1 MNTLVRKN
9 SSIIILFT
17 VFAVLCLTSLTFAEK
32 VEKKLAFSSVGLLE
46 GKRIGVIDGGVT
58 DKTIQGF
65 NPKIDN
71 FSYFANISDGII
83 ALKAN
88 KIDAFCTDSPVA
100 ALVTNRSEGVACI
113 DGKTIDDSYGIALKK
128 GNPLYEKIEK
138 AINKLSSEGELKK
151 IEGIWFG
158 ADESLKKLPEQT
170 WSGKNGTL
178 SFGGSGILEPM
189 CYFNGKG
196 ELVGYDVHCVYL
208 IAKELDMTVSPFVVP
223 FSGLIP
229 ALQSGKIDIAVNSL
243 SVTEERKKSVDMVPY
258 YDGTLVFI
266 VNEISD
272 NVKADTDWLSGISSS
287 FRRTFIVEDRWK
299 LVLDGLIVTIFIS
312 VGAGIL
318 GTLLGFTLYFLRATG
333 NKFLEYLVIAVIKI
347 IQGVPIVVILMILY
361 YVVFGKV
368 DIDPIWVAIIG
379 FGINYG
385 VYTSEMIRTGIEAV
399 DMGQYEAALALGY
412 SPVISF
418 FKVVLPQAARH
429 FLPVMKGEFIGMV
442 KMTSVVGYIAGQDLT
457 KATDIIR
464 SRTMEAFFPLIATAI
479 IYFIIA
485 NVLAFA
491 LTKIE
496 ISIDPKQRN
505 RQAVLV

>member
-1 MNTLVRKN
+1 MNTLIKKN
-9 SSIIILFT
+9 SSIIGLIT
-17 VFAVLCLTSLTFAEK
+17 AFAVLWLTSFAFAEK
-32 VEKKLAFSSVGLLE
+32 VEKKLAFSSIEQLE
-46 GKRIGVIDGGVT
+46 KKRIGVIDGSVT
-58 DKTIQGF
+58 DKTIHAY
-65 NPKIDN
+65 NPKFDD
-71 FSYFANISDGII
+71 FYYFANISDGII

-100 ALVTNRSEGVACI
+100 ALVSAKIEGVGCVE
-113 DGKTIDDSYGIALKK
+113 GKTIDDTYGLALKK
-128 GNPLYEKIEK
+128 DSPLYEKIEK
-138 AINKLSSEGELKK
+138 ALNKLSNEGAFKK
-151 IEGIWFG
+151 AEEIWFG
-158 ADESLKKLPEQT
+158 ADESVKKLPEQT
-170 WSGKNGTL
+170 WSGKNGIL
-178 SFGGSGILEPM
+178 AFGGSGILEPM
-189 CYFNGKG
+189 CYFDGNGT
-196 ELVGYDVHCVYL
+196 LVGYDVHCVYL
-208 IAKELDMTVSPFVVP
+208 IAKELDMAVSPFVVP
-223 FSGLIP
+223 FSGLIS
-229 ALQSGKIDIAVNSL
+229 ALQSGKIDVAANSL
-243 SVTEERKKSVDMVPY
+243 SITEERKKSVDMIPY

-272 NVKADTDWLSGISSS
+272 KVKTDAGWLSEISSS

-299 LVLDGLIVTIFIS
+299 LVLDGLIVTIFIA

-318 GTLLGFTLYFLRATG
+318 GTFLGFTLYFLRAAG
-333 NKFLEYLVIAVIKI
+333 NKFLENLVIIVIKI

-399 DMGQYEAALALGY
+399 DMGQYEAAMALGY
-412 SPVISF
+412 SPANAF

-464 SRTMEAFFPLIATAI
+464 SRTMEAFFPLIATAV

-505 RQAVLV
+505 RQVVLV

>member
-1 MNTLVRKN
+1 
-9 SSIIILFT
+9 
-17 VFAVLCLTSLTFAEK
+17 
-32 VEKKLAFSSVGLLE
+32 
-46 GKRIGVIDGGVT
+46 
-58 DKTIQGF
+58 
-65 NPKIDN
+65 
-71 FSYFANISDGII
+71 
-83 ALKAN
+83 
-88 KIDAFCTDSPVA
+88 
-100 ALVTNRSEGVACI
+100 
-113 DGKTIDDSYGIALKK
+113 
-128 GNPLYEKIEK
+128 
-138 AINKLSSEGELKK
+138 
-151 IEGIWFG
+151 
-158 ADESLKKLPEQT
+158 
-170 WSGKNGTL
+170 
-178 SFGGSGILEPM
+178 
-189 CYFNGKG
+189 
-196 ELVGYDVHCVYL
+196 
-208 IAKELDMTVSPFVVP
+208 
-223 FSGLIP
+223 
-229 ALQSGKIDIAVNSL
+229 
-243 SVTEERKKSVDMVPY
+243 
-258 YDGTLVFI
+258 
-266 VNEISD
+266 
-272 NVKADTDWLSGISSS
+272 
-287 FRRTFIVEDRWK
+287 
-299 LVLDGLIVTIFIS
+299 
-312 VGAGIL
+312 
-318 GTLLGFTLYFLRATG
+318 
-333 NKFLEYLVIAVIKI
+333 
-347 IQGVPIVVILMILY
+347 MILY

-496 ISIDPKQRN
+496 ISIDPKKRN